1 MKRRLT
7 SIVGGAGRGQ
17 SDALIIMGERSEGG
31 GRWKNFASA
40 ATLRK
45 LVPLPCLDKIIK
57 LVPLPLVPLQV
68 QNFHGGERKRRREKF
83 MTFPRRSSFYFLFL
97 DRHPTIERIY
107 ILSKRRRAPKGGEK
121 FRLFVYEDGF

>member
-1 MKRRLT
+1 
-7 SIVGGAGRGQ
+7 
-17 SDALIIMGERSEGG
+17 MGERSEGG

-68 QNFHGGERKRRREKF
+68 QNFHGGERRGRGEGEKF

>member
-1 MKRRLT
+1 
-7 SIVGGAGRGQ
+7 
-17 SDALIIMGERSEGG
+17 
-31 GRWKNFASA
+31 
-40 ATLRK
+40 
-45 LVPLPCLDKIIK
+45 
-57 LVPLPLVPLQV
+57 
-68 QNFHGGERKRRREKF
+68 